1 MNRIFANSMLA
12 AAAVIAVSA
21 LAFADET
28 VIEKRT
34 VESDAVVAPPPRERV
49 VEERTITQDPPVVKK
64 RTETVTTTSDNDND
78 NDNDND

>member
-1 MNRIFANSMLA
+1 MRPFANSMLA
-12 AAAVIAVSA
+12 AAAVVAVSA
-21 LAFADET
+21 LAFAEET

-34 VESDAVVAPPPRERV
+34 VEESGTVAAPPRERV
-49 VEERTITQDPPVVKK
+49 VEERTMTQDAPVVKK